1 MKSFAFSVVVLTACV
16 LVVAAVV
23 FQSGRARNAL
33 RFLRNAA
40 WLYIA
45 GIVLLALWRLWSDGL

>member
-1 MKSFAFSVVVLTACV
+1 MRSFLVSALVLTAVV

-23 FQSGRARNAL
+23 FRSGRARDTL

-40 WLYIA
+40 WLYII
-45 GIVLLALWRLWSDGL
+45 GIVVLAIWRMWSEF

>member
-1 MKSFAFSVVVLTACV
+1 V

-23 FQSGRARNAL
+23 FRSGRARDTL

-40 WLYIA
+40 WLYII
-45 GIVLLALWRLWSDGL
+45 GIVALAIWRMWTEF

>member
-1 MKSFAFSVVVLTACV
+1 MKGFLFSVIVLTAAV

-23 FQSGRARNAL
+23 FRSGRARNTL

-45 GIVLLALWRLWSDGL
+45 GIVALTLWQIWRNGL